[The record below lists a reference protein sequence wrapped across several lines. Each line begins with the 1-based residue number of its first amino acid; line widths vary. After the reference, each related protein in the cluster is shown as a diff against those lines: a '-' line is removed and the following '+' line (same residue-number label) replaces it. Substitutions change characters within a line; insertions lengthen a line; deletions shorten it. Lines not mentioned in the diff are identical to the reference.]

1 MRCPDQPQGHF
12 LLLQRPLLSRRC
24 HGSPASLSQ
33 QAWGQRRLFLASWG
47 PYHGLAIPL
56 PSLSVQRPLWIMSS
70 VPKPSTMCPI
80 SGDIIS
86 LFIPTHGQRWGSGVP
101 FASVL
106 PPTRTY
112 SWQLRK
118 KCWHSSYSDQQMLL
132 AKRVLTST
140 LLTANNHTS
149 LQLFPDTHRESGVSL
164 TPGSIPLCASE
175 IPRGSAIPSIY
186 HQVCELMQSPGLHSV
201 S

>member
-1 MRCPDQPQGHF
+1 MVALPPSPNRLGVRGGSSWLLGDLTMVWPF
-12 LLLQRPLLSRRC
+12 LCLPCLYSAHCGSCLLS
-24 HGSPASLSQ
+24 H
-33 QAWGQRRLFLASWG
+33 QRLG
-47 PYHGLAIPL
+47 
-56 PSLSVQRPLWIMSS
+56 
-70 VPKPSTMCPI
+70 PI
-80 SGDIIS
+80 SAGIIS